1 MTRLDLLRL
10 EPRDTPADLVS
21 AAPGTPVVINP
32 FAAERFAVGGS
43 GANQPARL
51 VRFLANGSLAA
62 DLSVVPFPGFSGQVR
77 VASGDVTGDGVTDL
91 VAAAGP
97 GGGPHVKVYDGVSGT
112 EVRSFFAYDP
122 AFTGGVSVAVAD
134 VTRDEV
140 ADIITGAGPGG
151 GPHVRV
157 FDGRTLNEV
166 WSFFAYAPGFAGGV
180 SVAGGDMNFD
190 GFAEIATGA
199 GPGGGPHVV
208 VFNGFNLAVL
218 QSYFPLDATG
228 TGVNVAMGD
237 VNNDGRADVIASLA
251 APRTTTTPTL
261 SLVGI
266 GPTSP
271 LPTAVVAFTQNP
283 AVPSQFT
290 RQFTPFDGVYSGAI
304 RVGSADVDGDTRDDA
319 LFATG
324 PGDSRL
330 RVVFAR
336 DILAGNVQGNL
347 LGNSLLVGPL
357 YGTGGLFVG

>member
-1 MTRLDLLRL
+1 MTRLCLLQL

-21 AAPGTPVVINP
+21 AAPGSPVIINE
-32 FAAERFAVGGS
+32 FAAERFALGS
-43 GANQPARL
+43 SGLNQPARL
-51 VRFLANGSLAA
+51 VRFVTDGSLVA
-62 DLSVVPFPGFSGQVR
+62 DLSVVAFPGFGGEVR

-97 GGGPHVKVYDGVSGT
+97 GGGPHVKVYDGVSGGL
-112 EVRSFFAYDP
+112 VRSFFAYDSG
-122 AFTGGVSVAVAD
+122 FRGGVSVAVAD
-134 VTRDEV
+134 INRDGA

-157 FDGRTLNEV
+157 LDGRTLNEV

-190 GFAEIATGA
+190 GYAEIATGA
-199 GPGGGPHVV
+199 GPGGGPHVR
-208 VFNGFNLAVL
+208 VFDGFNLNVL
-218 QSYFPLDATG
+218 QSYFPLDSGGTG

-237 VNNDGRADVIASLA
+237 VNNDGRADLTASLA
-251 APRTTTTPTL
+251 APRTTGSPF
-261 SLVGI
+261 SLVAI
-266 GPTSP
+266 GNTST
-271 LPTAVVAFTQNP
+271 PTAVVVFTQNP
-283 AVPSQFT
+283 TVPSQFT
-290 RQFTPFDGVYSGAI
+290 RPLDPFGGVYNGGI
-304 RVGSADVDGDTRDDA
+304 RVGSADVDGDTREDA

-336 DILAGNVQGNL
+336 DILAGNTL
-347 LGNSLLVGPL
+347 TTSLLTGPL